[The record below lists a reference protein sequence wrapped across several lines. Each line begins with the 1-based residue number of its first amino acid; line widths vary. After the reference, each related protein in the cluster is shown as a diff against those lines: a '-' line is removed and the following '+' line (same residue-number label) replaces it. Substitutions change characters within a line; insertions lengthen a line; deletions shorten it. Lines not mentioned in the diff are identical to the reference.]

1 MKNQRLSKLKGQG
14 AFRTKQAQRKGISPR
29 MLHHYVK
36 KKRALV
42 RLGHGLYAFPE
53 NLSFDFESL
62 IKEKLKMIP
71 QAIVG
76 LESALKFYDLTDEAP
91 RNIHLI
97 VPLSNV
103 PKRKVKDVKF
113 YRVKDTLYKKAI
125 KKINGIPVTSIER
138 TLIDLLRTQ
147 KLISMVLKI
156 MFTAQKKGVPINIS
170 KMKRLA
176 IDFRVKGHFG
186 KLIEAYL

>member
-1 MKNQRLSKLKGQG
+1 MGNQRLFKLKGQG
-14 AFRTKQAQRKGISPR
+14 PFRTKQAQKKGVSPR
-29 MLHHYVK
+29 MLHYYVK
-36 KKRALV
+36 KKKVLV

-53 NLSFDFESL
+53 HLSFDFESL

-71 QAIVG
+71 QAILG

-103 PKRKVKDVKF
+103 PKRKIKDVRF
-113 YRVKDTLYKKAI
+113 YRVKDTLYKKAVR
-125 KKINGIPVTSIER
+125 KVNGIPITSIER

-147 KLISMVLKI
+147 KSISMVLKV
-156 MFTAQKKGVPINIS
+156 MFTAQKKGIPINIS
-170 KMKRLA
+170 KMKKLA
-176 IDFRVKGHFG
+176 VDFRVKGHFD

>member
-1 MKNQRLSKLKGQG
+1 MENQQLFKLAKQSP
-14 AFRTKQAQRKGISPR
+14 FRIKEARRKGISPR
-29 MLHHYVK
+29 MLHYYVK
-36 KKRALV
+36 KGVLV

-53 NLSFDFESL
+53 YLSFDFESL

-76 LESALKFYDLTDEAP
+76 LESALKFYDLIDEVP

-113 YRVKDTLYKKAI
+113 YRVKDTLYKKSI
-125 KKINGIPVTSIER
+125 RKINSIPITSIER
-138 TLIDLLRTQ
+138 TLIDLLRIQ
-147 KLISMVLKI
+147 KSISMVLKI
-156 MFTAQKKGVPINIS
+156 MLTAQKKGISINVS
-170 KMKRLA
+170 KMKKLA
-176 IDFRVKGHFG
+176 IDFRVKGHFE
-186 KLIEAYL
+186 KLVEAYL

>member
-1 MKNQRLSKLKGQG
+1 MENQRLFRLKEQSP
-14 AFRTKQAQRKGISPR
+14 FRVKQAQRKGISPR
-29 MLHHYVK
+29 MLHYYVK
-36 KKRALV
+36 KGVLV
-42 RLGHGLYAFPE
+42 RLGHSLYAFPE
-53 NLSFDFESL
+53 YLSFDFESL
-62 IKEKLKMIP
+62 IKEKLKVIP
-71 QAIVG
+71 QAVVG
-76 LESALKFYDLTDEAP
+76 LESALKLYDLTDEAP
-91 RNIHLI
+91 RDIHLI

-147 KLISMVLKI
+147 KSISIVLKV
-156 MFTAQKKGVPINIS
+156 MFTAQKKGIPINVS

-176 IDFRVKGHFG
+176 IDFRVKGHFD